1 MEKQAARLEAT
12 PDYVARLLASARQP
26 QPDETIYIVAQ
37 GTMDRVLA
45 ARWHW
50 TLRGNSTSKTTALSP
65 AIGAIYKD
73 YSHAPEIIAQLL
85 ADDPGVSVIVDP
97 ELYEPVRQHLILKGL
112 EGRLI
117 RLAGF

>member
-1 MEKQAARLEAT
+1 
-12 PDYVARLLASARQP
+12 
-26 QPDETIYIVAQ
+26 
-37 GTMDRVLA
+37 
-45 ARWHW
+45 
-50 TLRGNSTSKTTALSP
+50 LSP

-85 ADDPGVSVIVDP
+85 ADDPAVSVIVDP